1 MGILRMVVAA
11 TSVSAALA
19 SAGARD
25 FDFLVGDWRVHHRR
39 LKPGSQEWI
48 EFDGRCRNR
57 PLLDGSAN
65 LEEHELDVPGSPYR
79 AVGLRAY
86 DAKSGDW
93 SIWWLDGR
101 YPARALDP
109 AVKGRFEHGVGN
121 FYSDYTQDGKTVRG
135 RLRWSDIT
143 PTSARWEQAS
153 SVDGGKTWA
162 PNWIMEF
169 RREAPPARGPA
180 GP

>member
-1 MGILRMVVAA
+1 MPSRVQVAIAGDQPASHPTTRRAA
-11 TSVSAALA
+11 T
-19 SAGARD
+19 G
-25 FDFLVGDWRVHHRR
+25 
-39 LKPGSQEWI
+39 P
-48 EFDGRCRNR
+48 
-57 PLLDGSAN
+57 
-65 LEEHELDVPGSPYR
+65 
-79 AVGLRAY
+79 
-86 DAKSGDW
+86 SGGY
-93 SIWWLDGR
+93 GR

-109 AVKGRFEHGVGN
+109 AVKGRFEHGVGH